1 MHRLDNH
8 IRDIEPRIEAIYTYA
23 PKQEEA
29 SLQESLSSFGWILL
43 DSWIAWR
50 TLRFV
55 LKDAD
60 ISQDVKEKWFQT
72 PSSYTASQLIAIWRF
87 REEDLDYLKN
97 KIGKNLKALID
108 VTIQPKRNS
117 SAHFSQS
124 IPITGQDAQEIKMYY
139 HALSKLFLLYEIN
152 AFLVVIA
159 DKLSKKGFR
168 NISIRYENGSSY
180 SLAQFVDSI
189 DDVFHNV
196 PFCMFCSSGDHK
208 HFIDFTQS
216 GCSTGKIEDDIKYT
230 LGNVINKEH
239 DRYDFFSNKGYY
251 RNVDLFLETIEQC
264 WITDETDRH

>member
-60 ISQDVKEKWFQT
+60 ISQDVNEKWFQT
-72 PSSYTASQLIAIWRF
+72 PSSYTASQLKAIWRF
-87 REEDLDYLKN
+87 RDEDLDYLKN
-97 KIGKNLKALID
+97 KIDKNLKTLID
-108 VTIQPKRNS
+108 GTIQPKRNS
-117 SAHFSQS
+117 SAHFTKSVS
-124 IPITGQDAQEIKMYY
+124 ITGQDAQEIKMYY

-152 AFLVVIA
+152 AFLGVIA
-159 DKLSKKGFR
+159 DKLSKNGFR
-168 NISIRYENGSSY
+168 KISIRFENGSNY

-189 DDVFHNV
+189 DDVFKSI
-196 PFCMFCSSGDHK
+196 PFCMSFAKGDHK
-208 HFIDFTQS
+208 YFIDFTQS
-216 GCSTGKIEDDIKYT
+216 GCSTGKFEDDIKCT
-230 LGNVINKEH
+230 SGNVINKEH

-251 RNVDLFLETIEQC
+251 RNVDLFIETIEKC
-264 WITDETDRH
+264 WITD